1 MSYERLIAEHGRID
15 MALGRLQLLIE
26 ADARDPGAVTIGL
39 SDLSRELTHHLD
51 YEDSFIYP
59 RMIASGNAMAA
70 TTAQEF
76 VEDFAQLRADWGLYL
91 GEWNSE
97 CIAADWDGFR
107 HETRRM
113 IARLADRVR
122 AENDLLYAA
131 ALQAGAIR
139 LRKAA

>member
-15 MALGRLQLLIE
+15 MALGRLQRLID
-26 ADARDPGAVTIGL
+26 ADVADSSAVIIAL
-39 SDLSRELTHHLD
+39 SDLSRELTDHLD

-59 RMIASGNAMAA
+59 RMIASANPQASAM
-70 TTAQEF
+70 AQEF

-97 CIAADWDGFR
+97 CIAEDWAEFR
-107 HETRRM
+107 HQTVTM
-113 IARLADRVR
+113 VARLAERVR
-122 AENDLLYAA
+122 AENELLYAA
-131 ALQAGAIR
+131 ALQVNAIR